1 MKIKTVDELVIGEEY
16 LFKRTSDK
24 EYNIGI
30 VKEITYLQNNN
41 LHLIKIDSTILFYND
56 LMFYNQVKENDS
68 DSSYYEI
75 VKIK

>member
-16 LFKRTSDK
+16 LFKRETDCN
-24 EYNIGI
+24 YDIGV
-30 VKEITYLQNNN
+30 VKEVTYLQNNN
-41 LHLIKIDSTILFYND
+41 LYVIKINSTLLFYND